1 MRIFQTLDREIFAI
15 KTESRILT
23 AHYFTNSSKATD
35 AIDGAVPLAIMAGVE
50 SFIRRLVYTGDNK
63 EIELETIA
71 AHINAAGE
79 KSIFI
84 HYTSQLFGLMK
95 RTLEEEEERYDW
107 RRWFRLRV
115 ENGEVLAVGFFDIED
130 FFNGAQIIPIEK
142 AIEQVPAY
150 KEQKEEMLRAVK
162 EYLSTL

>member
-1 MRIFQTLDREIFAI
+1 MRVFQTANQELFVV
-15 KTESRILT
+15 KTEGRILT
-23 AHYFTNSSKATD
+23 AHYFTNSSKSTA

-79 KSIFI
+79 KSTFI
-84 HYTSQLFGLMK
+84 HYTSQLFDLMK